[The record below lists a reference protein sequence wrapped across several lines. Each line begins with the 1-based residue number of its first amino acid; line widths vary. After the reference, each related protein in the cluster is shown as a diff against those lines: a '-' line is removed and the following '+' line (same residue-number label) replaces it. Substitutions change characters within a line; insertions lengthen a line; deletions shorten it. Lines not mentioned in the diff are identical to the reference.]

1 MSIGELLSVLFY
13 FCGIISI
20 MLGCYSLHIDT
31 KGKLNRTFLALC
43 VSLSVWAFGFSMAVN
58 AADMSGCLFWRRI
71 SAFGWGSMYSILL
84 HFSLILTKK
93 DGLFKK
99 WWTHMLIYTPAAITI
114 YVFAIS
120 NSMALQQYNFV
131 RTSFGWANISGNNG
145 WDWFFNI
152 YYISFMLTALGV
164 IWKSDWNSYS
174 ASLKNKDNSIML
186 SFLIAFI
193 LGTVTDIIF
202 NSVCSIDIPQ
212 IAPIIILLPI
222 IVIYYTI
229 IRYGLMNPKHV
240 SEGEVILNES
250 ARAKVYAYISLTYV
264 AGSFLTYFV
273 QYLHYGDLLHPLY
286 TSAFIFILGIVIYF
300 LKVIKIG
307 EYSKDI
313 LLVIIIS
320 ITIPSITFIFIEF
333 GSVTVWAFSFLFIVI
348 ALLFNKAVVLTSIA
362 ISTLSTQVLVWIL
375 NPEVRLVLDKAD
387 YLGRIGILCI
397 TMWLAFY
404 VNKVYIKRLSQHAEQ
419 LSLQT
424 FISEI
429 SSDFINVN
437 QLNIDEKMNWVIRI
451 LGKLFSIDQINILL
465 LDINQYTVEY
475 SNIWGVKGES
485 AGKNYKYNV
494 KMDYVSWL
502 IDQLIS
508 YESVYIPDVETLPE
522 AVDDVKNEFKTRQ
535 IRSVVSIPIAEKEK
549 TIRIL
554 EFAFVSATKKWQ
566 DEELRTLKIIANI
579 FADGLRKVEVENEI
593 SYMAYHDHLTGLANR
608 RLFRDRLSQ
617 AIALAKRTEKMVGV
631 IFIDLDSF
639 KTINDTL
646 GHEGGDVL
654 LKVISEKL
662 SNSVRQSDTVSRFGA
677 DKFLVMINNLSYERD
692 IISMIENMML
702 ILNQPLVVDGQEFN
716 LTTSAGIAMYPF
728 DGTETDSLIKNADI
742 ALYKAKEKGK
752 NQYVLCSSAL
762 KDEIMNK
769 IKITNNLYR
778 ALEREEFYLTYQPQ
792 IDLTTGK
799 IIGLEALI
807 RWNHPELG
815 FVSPAVFIPFA
826 EQAGLISKIGEWVL
840 STACEQNK
848 KWQTEGHPPICV
860 AVNVSAKQLRNPDF
874 VAQVKNIL
882 ETSGLDP
889 RYLEVEITESAAM
902 SETNDIIKYLSDIRK
917 LGVMISIDD
926 FGTDYSSLSRLKE
939 LPIDKIK
946 IDKQFID
953 SIEEREKD
961 KAIVRTIINLA
972 KNLDLKVIA
981 EGVENE
987 NQLQFLK
994 QELCDEVQGYY
1005 YYMPMTAQDI
1015 ERIL

>member
-13 FCGIISI
+13 FCGIISM
-20 MLGCYSLHIDT
+20 MLGCYSLYIDT
-31 KGKLNRTFLALC
+31 KARLNRTFFVLC
-43 VSLSVWAFGFSMAVN
+43 ISLSIWAIGFSMAVN
-58 AADMSGCLFWRRI
+58 AADIAGCLWWRRI
-71 SAFGWGSMYSILL
+71 SAFGWGTVYSILL
-84 HFSLILTKK
+84 HFSLVLTKK
-93 DGLFKK
+93 DKLLKK
-99 WWTHMLIYTPAAITI
+99 WWTYMLIYTPAAITI
-114 YVFAIS
+114 YIFAAS
-120 NSMALQQYNFV
+120 NSTALQQYNLV
-131 RTSFGWANISGNNG
+131 RTSFGWANISVNNG

-152 YYISFMLTALGV
+152 YYIGYMLSALGI
-164 IWKSDWNSYS
+164 IWRSGWHSYS
-174 ASLKNKDNSIML
+174 TSLKKQGNLIL
-186 SFLIAFI
+186 FSFLIAFL
-193 LGTVTDIIF
+193 LGTATDIVF
-202 NSVCSIDIPQ
+202 NSVYSINIPQ
-212 IAPIIILLPI
+212 LAPIIILLPI

-240 SEGEVILNES
+240 SEAEVILNKS
-250 ARAKVYAYISLTYV
+250 ARAKVYTYLSLTFV
-264 AGSFLTYFV
+264 GGSFLSYIV
-273 QYLHYGDLLHPLY
+273 QYLYYGDLLHPLY
-286 TSAFIFILGIVIYF
+286 TSAFILILGIVTYF

-320 ITIPSITFIFIEF
+320 ITIPSVTLIFIEF

-348 ALLFNKAVVLTSIA
+348 ALLFNKAVVLTTIA
-362 ISTLSTQVLVWIL
+362 ISALSTQILVWIL
-375 NPEVRLVLDKAD
+375 KPEARLVVDKAD

-397 TMWLAFY
+397 TIWLAFY
-404 VNKVYIKRLSQHAEQ
+404 VNKIYIKRLSQHAEQ
-419 LSLQT
+419 LSLQK

-465 LDINQYTVEY
+465 LDINQCTVEY
-475 SNIWGVKGES
+475 TNIWDAKEKIT
-485 AGKNYKYNV
+485 GKNYKYNV
-494 KMDYVSWL
+494 KADYVSWL
-502 IDQLIS
+502 MDQLIS
-508 YESVYIPDVETLPE
+508 YEAVYIPDVEVLSE
-522 AVDDVKNEFKTRQ
+522 AAADIKNEFKTRE
-535 IRSVVSIPIAEKEK
+535 IRSVVSIPIAEREK
-549 TIRIL
+549 TIRVL
-554 EFAFVSATKKWQ
+554 EFASVNATKKWQ
-566 DEELRTLKIIANI
+566 DEELRVLKMIANI
-579 FADGLRKVEVENEI
+579 FADGLRKVEAENEI

-646 GHEGGDVL
+646 GHEGGDAL
-654 LKVISEKL
+654 LKIVSQKL
-662 SNSVRQSDTVSRFGA
+662 LNTVRQSDTVSRFGA
-677 DKFLVMINNLSYERD
+677 DKFLVMINNLSHQSD
-692 IISMIENMML
+692 IIHTIENMML
-702 ILNQPLVVDGQEFN
+702 ILNQPLMVEGQEFN

-728 DGTETDSLIKNADI
+728 DGIETDSLIKNADI

-752 NQYVLCSSAL
+752 NQYVLCSSDL
-762 KDEIMNK
+762 KDEVMNK
-769 IKITNNLYR
+769 IKITNSLYR
-778 ALEREEFYLTYQPQ
+778 ALEREEFYLNYQPQ
-792 IDLTTGK
+792 VDLSTGK

-807 RWNHPELG
+807 RWKHPELG
-815 FVSPAVFIPFA
+815 FVSPAIFIPIA
-826 EQAGLISKIGEWVL
+826 EQAGLINEIGKWVL
-840 STACEQNK
+840 RTAWEQNK
-848 KWQTEGHPPICV
+848 KWQSAGYAPVCM
-860 AVNVSAKQLRNPDF
+860 AVNVSAKQLRNSDF
-874 VAQVKNIL
+874 VAQVKDIL
-882 ETSGLDP
+882 EASGLDS
-889 RYLEVEITESAAM
+889 RYMEVEITESAAM
-902 SETNDIIKYLSDIRK
+902 SETNDIIKYLNDIRK

-953 SIEEREKD
+953 SIEESEKD

-1005 YYMPMTAQDI
+1005 YYRPMAAQDI
-1015 ERIL
+1015 EKLL